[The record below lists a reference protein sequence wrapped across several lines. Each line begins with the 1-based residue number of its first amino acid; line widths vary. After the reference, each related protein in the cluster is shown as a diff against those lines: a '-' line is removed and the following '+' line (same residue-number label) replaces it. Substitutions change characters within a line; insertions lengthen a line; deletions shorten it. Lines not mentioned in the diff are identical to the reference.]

1 MKEVCPVFFFQAST
15 ESITVILESK
25 TETSHFAFIR
35 TFRVYISNSFKRN
48 TSFSTARSCKKLHL
62 RNDESQGVAH
72 GPRDEDA
79 L

>member
-1 MKEVCPVFFFQAST
+1 MDAFCNSV
-15 ESITVILESK
+15 TVILESK

-35 TFRVYISNSFKRN
+35 TFRVYISNSLKLN

-62 RNDESQGVAH
+62 RNDKFQGVAH